1 MPLAAE
7 IRQAMLRLSSI
18 ALKQFQYDPTGQE
31 FGDGPI
37 HYLVEIDNLLFI
49 AWEDNDTGMIVI
61 NPITCFDLDELEE
74 LGSYEMWTV
83 IHLSTI
89 LNESVQFREI
99 ENSELNFAYKRSE
112 SHGYSN

>member
-18 ALKQFQYDPTGQE
+18 ALKQFQYDPTGQA

-61 NPITCFDLDELEE
+61 NPIIALTWTSLKNWGATKC
-74 LGSYEMWTV
+74 GPSY
-83 IHLSTI
+83 IYPR
-89 LNESVQFREI
+89 F
-99 ENSELNFAYKRSE
+99 
-112 SHGYSN
+112 